1 MATEND
7 RILCLSDTMEDITRF
22 TQGWPVDFFAISQ
35 RNPMDYGGDVFHR
48 QYQNLRQQVDLGRIR
63 LVIAEYIEALP
74 LVHLLRRAGYRC
86 PAIFVPHSNAFPLD
100 NLALF
105 LLQTTTPHADDVV
118 LCGSDHAVRGYG
130 RLVGLAAKSIC
141 TFGIRE
147 VHRERLDPKVCRAA
161 LNLPDATPLLL
172 YTGRLMEDKGIREL
186 IQVVALVRQERPE
199 ARLVLATTHLTPWY
213 FNELAGGLA
222 GAILFYRLDRQCLVQ
237 LYNAADL
244 FVGCATS
251 VFETYGKSPLEAI
264 AAGLPAVVPQWD
276 GFPHYMKP
284 SNGLL
289 AKVVFRDQ
297 PVETPYQF
305 AQVDVPDC
313 ARQCLEALGRT
324 ECFRPLL
331 PDWGRYDVSVQRI
344 QELVD
349 ERMRAPMQAPGPP
362 GPCPASP
369 GVRLFLEEFQM
380 EWPSLTLETLQ
391 NLGILSRREIGST
404 GLRRALHGELFS
416 PDS

>member
-1 MATEND
+1 
-7 RILCLSDTMEDITRF
+7 
-22 TQGWPVDFFAISQ
+22 
-35 RNPMDYGGDVFHR
+35 
-48 QYQNLRQQVDLGRIR
+48 
-63 LVIAEYIEALP
+63 
-74 LVHLLRRAGYRC
+74 
-86 PAIFVPHSNAFPLD
+86 
-100 NLALF
+100 
-105 LLQTTTPHADDVV
+105 
-118 LCGSDHAVRGYG
+118 
-130 RLVGLAAKSIC
+130 VGLAAKSIC

-237 LYNAADL
+237 LYN
-244 FVGCATS
+244 
-251 VFETYGKSPLEAI
+251 